1 MPVVQKYLNYLLQRT
16 DIAVVS
22 PDYMIA
28 LGAGVYAG
36 IKERN
41 ADIRDMLLTDIC
53 PFSLGVS
60 QYNEADPNRDLCDVL
75 IERNMAL
82 PVSRETI
89 MTTAHDRQTKMRFK
103 VYQGEA
109 MYAEDNLLL
118 GSITGF
124 RFLSD
129 RKEKRRCG
137 CVIPTISMEF
147 WW

>member
-1 MPVVQKYLNYLLQRT
+1 M
-16 DIAVVS
+16 
-22 PDYMIA
+22 
-28 LGAGVYAG
+28 YAG

-53 PFSLGVS
+53 PFSLSVS

-118 GSITGF
+118 GSITGVPGSC
-124 RFLSD
+124 RTG
-129 RKEKRRCG
+129 RKREGAGALYLR
-137 CVIPTISMEF
+137 ISMEF

>member
-53 PFSLGVS
+53 PFSLSVS

-89 MTTAHDRQTKMRFK
+89 MKTAHDRQNKMRFK
-103 VYQGEA
+103 VY
-109 MYAEDNLLL
+109 
-118 GSITGF
+118 
-124 RFLSD
+124 
-129 RKEKRRCG
+129 
-137 CVIPTISMEF
+137 
-147 WW
+147 

>member
-53 PFSLGVS
+53 PFLS
-60 QYNEADPNRDLCDVL
+60 ACPN
-75 IERNMAL
+75 
-82 PVSRETI
+82 
-89 MTTAHDRQTKMRFK
+89 TTKQIRT
-103 VYQGEA
+103 
-109 MYAEDNLLL
+109 
-118 GSITGF
+118 
-124 RFLSD
+124 
-129 RKEKRRCG
+129 
-137 CVIPTISMEF
+137 VISVMC
-147 WW
+147 